1 MARPNSYQDEAV
13 GRLGTWG
20 RYCMSD
26 TIGMVRADG
35 QFEPVSE
42 NGPSSSVTDLFDSFR
57 SASDFLMDLNWPDEY
72 QLAAFA
78 TRLARVCPSPA
89 CCPMTDHADL

>member
-1 MARPNSYQDEAV
+1 
-13 GRLGTWG
+13 
-20 RYCMSD
+20 MSD
-26 TIGMVRADG
+26 TIGMLRADG

-57 SASDFLMDLNWPDEY
+57 SACDFLMDLNWPDEY

-78 TRLARVCPSPA
+78 TRLARVCPMLARSFVG
-89 CCPMTDHADL
+89 